1 MVSPLYKG
9 SDWNFTLLEDVYEE
23 CEKIALDELTLDVY
37 PNQLEVISSEQM
49 LDAYASSGLP
59 IYYKHW
65 SFGKHFS
72 AEEQNYR
79 KGYTG
84 LAYEIVINSNPCIN
98 YLMEENTITT
108 QTTVIAHAAFG
119 HNHFFK
125 NNYLFRQWTDAN
137 HIIDYLV
144 FAKNYIADC
153 EEKYGKST
161 VEKVLDSCHALSK
174 HGISKYKRPQK
185 LNFFEEKERIDDR
198 RTYMR
203 QIYNDLW
210 RTLPKTKKQKEKKK
224 EVAFSD
230 GNERLS
236 EENVLYFIEKNSPI
250 LTDWQREL
258 VRIVRK
264 VAQYFY
270 PQYQTKVMNEGWATF
285 SHFFIMNRLHDKGLL
300 TDGAMLEFFHTH
312 SGVMFQPTFDMK
324 GYNGFNP
331 YYLGFEMFRDIKR
344 ICEDPTDEDKE
355 WFPDFAGGD
364 WNETC
369 LNAVENFRD
378 ESFIRQFL
386 SPTMIRKMHLFT
398 LNNNTTSSNYIVKD
412 IHNNMGY
419 KNIRQILAN
428 MYSISNMIPDIE
440 VAEADFTASRTLTLR
455 HNVTDGK
462 LLTGDVNEVLTH
474 VKRLWGYQVKLVSVE
489 DKGAGSGIILKT
501 YQTDNIPQ
509 LEID

>member
-1 MVSPLYKG
+1 
-9 SDWNFTLLEDVYEE
+9 
-23 CEKIALDELTLDVY
+23 
-37 PNQLEVISSEQM
+37 
-49 LDAYASSGLP
+49 
-59 IYYKHW
+59 
-65 SFGKHFS
+65 
-72 AEEQNYR
+72 
-79 KGYTG
+79 
-84 LAYEIVINSNPCIN
+84 
-98 YLMEENTITT
+98 MEENTITT

-125 NNYLFRQWTDAN
+125 NNYLFRLWTDAS

-144 FAKNYIADC
+144 FAKNYISDC
-153 EEKYGKST
+153 EEKYGKET

-185 LNFFEEKERIDDR
+185 LNFFEEKERADDR

-203 QIYNDLW
+203 KIYNDLW

-230 GNERLS
+230 P

-285 SHFFIMNRLHDKGLL
+285 SHFYIMNRLHDKGLL

-331 YYLGFEMFRDIKR
+331 YYLGFEMFRDIRR
-344 ICEDPTDEDKE
+344 ICEDPTAEDKE

-364 WNETC
+364 WREVC
-369 LNAVENFRD
+369 LDAVG
-378 ESFIRQFL
+378 SSQIRL
-386 SPTMIRKMHLFT
+386 MS
-398 LNNNTTSSNYIVKD
+398 LN
-412 IHNNMGY
+412 
-419 KNIRQILAN
+419 
-428 MYSISNMIPDIE
+428 ISNP
-440 VAEADFTASRTLTLR
+440 
-455 HNVTDGK
+455 K
-462 LLTGDVNEVLTH
+462 
-474 VKRLWGYQVKLVSVE
+474 
-489 DKGAGSGIILKT
+489 
-501 YQTDNIPQ
+501 
-509 LEID
+509 